1 VHRVTKAA
9 LVEALRLTC
18 EAPSWNWF
26 MASTL
31 RSPWSRP
38 PDRVADRS
46 HGLHGEASEPEPAT
60 AL

>member
-31 RSPWSRP
+31 RSP
-38 PDRVADRS
+38 
-46 HGLHGEASEPEPAT
+46 
-60 AL
+60 